1 MKDWQNF
8 KYTVWIRQTTACTNA
23 GSAKRGGMKCKS
35 STPAL
40 PRARKRIFCKTRG
53 NNCIHRSQ
61 PRLAKLNCVFNRLH
75 IQMFHPHTS
84 NLLLRAELH
93 ILFTCF
99 SEGNFFLSAYST
111 HLYPNFTLYSEIF
124 KKNKGHEGCCYFFF
138 FQQQ

>member
-1 MKDWQNF
+1 
-8 KYTVWIRQTTACTNA
+8 
-23 GSAKRGGMKCKS
+23 
-35 STPAL
+35 
-40 PRARKRIFCKTRG
+40 
-53 NNCIHRSQ
+53 
-61 PRLAKLNCVFNRLH
+61 
-75 IQMFHPHTS
+75 MFHPHTS

-138 FQQQ
+138 FSSNEVSLTPFYITEFKSQPEVTAPQSHQVQNC